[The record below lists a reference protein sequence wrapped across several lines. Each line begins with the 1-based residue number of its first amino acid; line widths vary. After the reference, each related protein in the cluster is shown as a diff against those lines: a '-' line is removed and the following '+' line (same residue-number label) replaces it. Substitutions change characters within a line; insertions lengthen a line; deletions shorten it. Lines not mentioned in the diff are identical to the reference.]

1 MDIDDDSVSRLDTAL
16 NVVKRLLD
24 LSGFDATLNVTE
36 GDERIDVVLGVS
48 APDDIAILVGAQGQ
62 TLAAYQLLANRI
74 LQRIDGEG
82 KPVNLD
88 VAGAGEARE
97 RRLQRLA
104 ERFAGSV
111 AEHGLEAR
119 IYGMNPKDRRSM
131 HVALQSMNTIQTFS
145 EDEGIA
151 RRLVI
156 TRR

>member
-1 MDIDDDSVSRLDTAL
+1 MPRPTGYAAPMLTRSL
-16 NVVKRLLD
+16 
-24 LSGFDATLNVTE
+24 
-36 GDERIDVVLGVS
+36 VLKS
-48 APDDIAILVGAQGQ
+48 MLVA
-62 TLAAYQLLANRI
+62 LAASALLGLAAIFLDSALANRI

-104 ERFAGSV
+104 ERLADSV